1 MGSISTL
8 AKFTVPI
15 ASDAG
20 NQSQGLLMPKLS
32 YRFRVLLENFGQLTE
47 TYQLTKQVMDFQRP
61 TPKFEPIV
69 LDVYNSKIQ
78 LAGKNSWD
86 AITMTVRDDVTS
98 EVQHIVG
105 RQLQKQFDYFEQA
118 SARSGSDYKF
128 KLLCQV
134 LDGGNGAHEVTV
146 LEQWTLVGCYIA
158 SATYSKLDY
167 KSNEPASITLSILFD
182 NATQSKDENEEAL
195 WGVGEAV
202 TRSKTDLATGIQPSS
217 G

>member
-1 MGSISTL
+1 MATISTL
-8 AKFTVPI
+8 AKFTVPLP
-15 ASDAG
+15 SDAG
-20 NQSQGLLMPKLS
+20 NSSQGLLMPKLS
-32 YRFRVLLENFGQLTE
+32 YRFRVLMENFGELGE
-47 TYQLTKQVMDFQRP
+47 TAQLTKQVMDFQRP

-98 EVQHIVG
+98 EVQHMVG
-105 RQLQKQFDYFEQA
+105 RQLQKQFDYYEQA
-118 SARSGSDYKF
+118 SARAGSDYKF
-128 KLLCQV
+128 KLKCQV

-167 KSNEPASITLSILFD
+167 KSNEPASIALSILFD
-182 NATQSKDENEEAL
+182 NATQSKTEEEDAL

-202 TRSKTDLATGIQPSS
+202 RRDRTDYASGIQGSV
-217 G
+217 